1 MIKIFKSE
9 WLKQRKNTSKKFL
22 IIAPGLSILI
32 AILLVGPNIIESFS
46 IYWWEAVFLYTLIG
60 LLFLYDYKAEEA
72 AGNFQNIYFRND
84 SIKIYIVKIL
94 LKLKDLLIS
103 NVWFLAILLFTSNF
117 LYADLSS
124 LNIIGDLIC
133 LVLISITSIWVLPLL
148 YLFSKWINPYILVS
162 INSLICFLVA
172 PFIAQ
177 SSFWFFF
184 PFTYHYKIAYSLM
197 YIKPSGDLDL
207 TNHVTDVKM
216 VVFTVFLSLILF
228 IVSLLMLN
236 WRLSNDPIAKK

>member
-32 AILLVGPNIIESFS
+32 AVLLVGPSILESFS

-117 LYADLSS
+117 LY
-124 LNIIGDLIC
+124 GDLI
-133 LVLISITSIWVLPLL
+133 SL
-148 YLFSKWINPYILVS
+148 YLFSKRINPYILVS

>member
-32 AILLVGPNIIESFS
+32 AVLLVGPSILESFS

-117 LYADLSS
+117 LYGDLIS

-148 YLFSKWINPYILVS
+148 YLFSKRINPYILVS

-172 PFIAQ
+172 PF
-177 SSFWFFF
+177 
-184 PFTYHYKIAYSLM
+184 M

-236 WRLSNDPIAKK
+236 WRLSNDPIAKKWND

>member
-32 AILLVGPNIIESFS
+32 AILLVGPSIIESFS

-84 SIKIYIVKIL
+84 SVKIYIVKIL

-117 LYADLSS
+117 LYADLIS

-177 SSFWFFF
+177 SSFWFFL

-216 VVFTVFLSLILF
+216 VVFAVFLSLILF